1 MIYPRFLKPGD
12 RVGIPAPSAGIDES
26 HLPEYLRS
34 LEALRR
40 RGWQVEE
47 TESVRSGLL
56 PSAPPQKRAEEFNLL
71 AEDEGIGGILC
82 AAGGDFLV
90 ELLPYVDWEA
100 LRRSPK
106 WVQGYSDP
114 TGLLF
119 PITTLLDIATVYGP
133 NAGGYGMEPLH
144 PALEYSLSL
153 LEGRIAPQRSFS
165 RWQLPLT
172 GRPDGSYL
180 LQRPVCWET
189 PCGPVRA
196 EGRLLG
202 GCLDCLENLR
212 GTPYE
217 DAAGFA
223 RRYAADG
230 IVWYFDIFAQTA
242 DQVFYSLWSMK
253 QAGWFENARAFLFG
267 RVMFPQGDYPAAI
280 RRALGDAAIVW
291 NADIGHVKPAFT
303 LINGAMA
310 RVAAADGR
318 GTLEMELRA

>member
-1 MIYPRFLKPGD
+1 MIYPKFLTKGSV
-12 RVGIPAPSAGIDES
+12 VGIAAPSAGIDKD

-34 LEALRR
+34 LEVLER
-40 RGWQVEE
+40 RGWHIRE
-47 TESVRSGLL
+47 TESVRSGEL
-56 PSAPPQKRAEEFNLL
+56 PSASGAVRAKELRELTL
-71 AEDEGIGGILC
+71 AEDVELILC

-90 ELLPYVDWEA
+90 EMLPEVDFAA
-100 LRRSPK
+100 LQARPK

-119 PITTLLDIATVYGP
+119 PITTKLDIATIYGP
-133 NAGGYGMEPLH
+133 NGGGFGMEPLH

-153 LEGRIAPQRSFS
+153 LEGQAAPQHSFS
-165 RWQLPLT
+165 RYQLPLEWT
-172 GRPDGSYL
+172 ADGSYRL
-180 LQRPVCWET
+180 TRPVCWET
-189 PCGPVRA
+189 PCGPVRQ

-223 RRYAADG
+223 RRYGQDG
-230 IVWYFDIFAQTA
+230 IIWYFDVFALTA
-242 DQVFYSLWSMK
+242 DQVFYALWSMK

-267 RVMFPQGDYPAAI
+267 RVMFPQGDYTRAV
-280 RRALGDAAIVW
+280 RRALGEVPLAM
-291 NADIGHVKPAFT
+291 NCDIGHVKPAFT
-303 LINGAMA
+303 LINGAMGS
-310 RVAAADGR
+310 VQVENGT